1 MRKIRFGSRRTKQ
14 VALLAGVATLF
25 FIAGIVILLVS
36 NTPGYV
42 ILSTLAFLG
51 GLVFIL
57 TAVLGILFKQR
68 SAADRMRTE
77 MNKLSKRLAESQAA
91 QREMTENLNVL
102 TASQTRLWDDF
113 ERSNNP
119 QLMLKK

>member
-36 NTPGYV
+36 NTPVYV